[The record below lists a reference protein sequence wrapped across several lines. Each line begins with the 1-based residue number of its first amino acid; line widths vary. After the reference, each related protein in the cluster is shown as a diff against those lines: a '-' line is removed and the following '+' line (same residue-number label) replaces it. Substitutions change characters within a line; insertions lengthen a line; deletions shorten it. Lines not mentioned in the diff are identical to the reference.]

1 MKVEG
6 ESEILASLVAV
17 KFYLITE
24 QFRGTNLGSK
34 FGEQIWGENW
44 ESKFRE
50 ENFGSKFGEQIWG
63 ANLGSK
69 FGKQIWGAKMGSEIR
84 ERN

>member
-17 KFYLITE
+17 KLYLITE

-34 FGEQIWGENW
+34 FGEQIWGANL
-44 ESKFRE
+44 
-50 ENFGSKFGEQIWG
+50 GGKFGEQI
-63 ANLGSK
+63 
-69 FGKQIWGAKMGSEIR
+69 
-84 ERN
+84 

>member
-17 KFYLITE
+17 KLYLITE

-34 FGEQIWGENW
+34 FGEKIGGA
-44 ESKFRE
+44 SL
-50 ENFGSKFGEQIWG
+50 GSKIWG
-63 ANLGSK
+63 ANLGGK
-69 FGKQIWGAKMGSEIR
+69 FGEQI
-84 ERN
+84 